1 MSRCQAEQ
9 RRPTPVPCHSSASA
23 LLWGWERAPA
33 CPQDVLPSQ
42 GNSKAQENGKC
53 GQLPACCGLAGQ
65 TPPRGAPTFFFSFFF
80 SAFLFIRSSSATSSR
95 AFLSASWGSDAVS
108 TSAWHR
114 ATARRAG
121 QPRVWA
127 TLPAPSHPPQGD
139 GRRGTGGCDRAEVG
153 APSGAETGSRQ
164 AAHGQGGC
172 LHLGC
177 KLVPP
182 GRRQPVHL
190 HLQSAWRGLSGQ
202 SPLVQERALEP
213 AEVVGGVAV
222 LARNVPVL
230 AKVYPLLFILI
241 ILPAGLLQPAG
252 VVPEARACTGRTGAV
267 SGGSRAPGPPA
278 APPSAP
284 PGDSSRLTAAEDG
297 PGPGRF
303 PHRDGLRRHRQ
314 LQRRRRRCLPRGSS
328 RPREPAPGPSPR
340 RPPTYL
346 PLAMLGLGGAGQ
358 AVPGAEG
365 RCGERRQPSAV
376 GNETETRRRGGGRA
390 PPALPPPP
398 PQPSPAPGT
407 PSPPHRALAPAGRLT
422 ARLPSL
428 RDPVPGP
435 AGPAPGSPGPL
446 PAPYRRSSR
455 RGRAH
460 SPRDRRR
467 GRPPTWRRPG
477 PARPG
482 PASRPPPASPR
493 AAAAGSG
500 AGRGPEVGREA
511 DRKWGMAPAEAAR
524 PPCWVR
530 AGRRPARPAPSSTG
544 APRPRPPSPPP
555 LKPRVR
561 PPSAA
566 QDHPP
571 ASTGDG
577 GADLAAGQP
586 CPFLRISAGA
596 A

>member
-398 PQPSPAPGT
+398 APTLTGT
-407 PSPPHRALAPAGRLT
+407 GH
-422 ARLPSL
+422 
-428 RDPVPGP
+428 
-435 AGPAPGSPGPL
+435 PL
-446 PAPYRRSSR
+446 PAPPSTGPGGPAHSAAPVAAGPCPGTRRSC
-455 RGRAH
+455 
-460 SPRDRRR
+460 
-467 GRPPTWRRPG
+467 PG
-477 PARPG
+477 IP
-482 PASRPPPASPR
+482 RPPPRPVPPLQPPGPSTQPQGQ
-493 AAAAGSG
+493 AAGAAPNLEAPRPSPAGSRVPPAPRIAPGRRRRKWGRAWTGSG
-500 AGRGPEVGREA
+500 KGSGPEVGH
-511 DRKWGMAPAEAAR
+511 G
-524 PPCWVR
+524 
-530 AGRRPARPAPSSTG
+530 AG
-544 APRPRPPSPPP
+544 
-555 LKPRVR
+555 
-561 PPSAA
+561 
-566 QDHPP
+566 
-571 ASTGDG
+571 
-577 GADLAAGQP
+577 
-586 CPFLRISAGA
+586 
-596 A
+596 